1 MIAATRPR
9 LSSRSGN
16 VQTCQRSDVLMSFT
30 PKSFPINL
38 FADPHPLT
46 LFALIFYKNIGW
58 QGAPPIPAVSD
69 LQTSQRNNGIALS
82 PLECAV
88 PKKVGVGGKLL
99 TRNPMRITVLRS
111 IATKDLSS
119 NPTKEFYPEG
129 HRDDGPFLDPIKI
142 TVPSNHREAWDS
154 PLSPLIPV
162 LLFTTHESPPYF
174 IASSL
179 PQRTV
184 TFPQHRTPCPLCS
197 ASPSRTIELHAG
209 AKLPSHR
216 WLLPDG
222 SLNMSTPTGPGWQ
235 QKTLWAH

>member
-1 MIAATRPR
+1 MLSSYMIAATRPR

-69 LQTSQRNNGIALS
+69 LQTSQRNNGISLS

-99 TRNPMRITVLRS
+99 TRNP
-111 IATKDLSS
+111 TKD
-119 NPTKEFYPEG
+119 FYPEG

-142 TVPSNHREAWDS
+142 TVPSNHREAAHS
-154 PLSPLIPV
+154 PLSPLFP
-162 LLFTTHESPPYF
+162 LLLITTHESA
-174 IASSL
+174 AS
-179 PQRTV
+179 
-184 TFPQHRTPCPLCS
+184 
-197 ASPSRTIELHAG
+197 
-209 AKLPSHR
+209 R
-216 WLLPDG
+216 WLLGTVILMG
-222 SLNMSTPTGPGWQ
+222 SKKGPSSR
-235 QKTLWAH
+235 

>member
-38 FADPHPLT
+38 FADPHP
-46 LFALIFYKNIGW
+46 IGW

-69 LQTSQRNNGIALS
+69 LQTSQRNNGISLS

-99 TRNPMRITVLRS
+99 TRNP
-111 IATKDLSS
+111 TKD
-119 NPTKEFYPEG
+119 FYPEG

-142 TVPSNHREAWDS
+142 TVPSNHREAGDS

-222 SLNMSTPTGPGWQ
+222 SLNMSTPTGSGSRL
-235 QKTLWAH
+235 KILWAH

>member
-1 MIAATRPR
+1 M
-9 LSSRSGN
+9 
-16 VQTCQRSDVLMSFT
+16 
-30 PKSFPINL
+30 
-38 FADPHPLT
+38 
-46 LFALIFYKNIGW
+46 
-58 QGAPPIPAVSD
+58 
-69 LQTSQRNNGIALS
+69 
-82 PLECAV
+82 
-88 PKKVGVGGKLL
+88 L

-119 NPTKEFYPEG
+119 NPTKGFYPEG
-129 HRDDGPFLDPIKI
+129 HRDEGPLLNPIKV
-142 TVPSNHREAWDS
+142 TVLSNHREAKNPS
-154 PLSPLIPV
+154 ASPLIPV

-222 SLNMSTPTGPGWQ
+222 SLNMSTPTGSGSRL
-235 QKTLWAH
+235 KILWAH

>member
-119 NPTKEFYPEG
+119 NPRKDFYPEG
-129 HRDDGPFLDPIKI
+129 HRDEGP
-142 TVPSNHREAWDS
+142 
-154 PLSPLIPV
+154 
-162 LLFTTHESPPYF
+162 LLNP

-184 TFPQHRTPCPLCS
+184 TFPQHRTPRPLCS
-197 ASPSRTIELHAG
+197 AAPTRTIDVHAG

-235 QKTLWAH
+235 QKTLWVH

>member
-69 LQTSQRNNGIALS
+69 LQTSQRNNGISLS

-99 TRNPMRITVLRS
+99 TRNP
-111 IATKDLSS
+111 TKD
-119 NPTKEFYPEG
+119 FYPEG

-142 TVPSNHREAWDS
+142 TVPSNHREAGDS

-222 SLNMSTPTGPGWQ
+222 SLNMSTPTGSGSRL
-235 QKTLWAH
+235 KILWAH